1 MDLTVLMAEEKGMSV
16 DQEGYEQAMAAQRAK
31 SRGEA
36 KEGEVVL
43 TLEAEQTD
51 KLANELAVPATK
63 DSAKYIWVST
73 GSGPK
78 CNSTVKAIWTG
89 KEFKQEAAEGEFVG
103 LIFDETNFYAEA
115 GGQLFDTGRVST
127 GDGVFSV
134 ENVQKFGGFIM
145 HSGTLGSGSIKVGEA
160 AELSVDYE
168 RRALIASNHTTTHL
182 VNWALRKVLV
192 GHSIDQRGS
201 ICGPDKLRFDFSY
214 GESGRWRVRRS
225 D

>member
-1 MDLTVLMAEEKGMSV
+1 VDLTLLMAEEKGMSV
-16 DQEGYEQAMAAQRAK
+16 DQAGYEAAMAAQRAK

-36 KEGEVVL
+36 KEGEIVL

-51 KLANELAVPATK
+51 KLAKELAVPATK

-78 CNSTVKAIWTG
+78 CNTTVKAIWTG
-89 KEFKQEAAEGEFVG
+89 KEFKQEAAEGAFVG
-103 LIFDETNFYAEA
+103 LIFDETNFYAES

-127 GDGVFSV
+127 AEGVFSV

-182 VNWALRKVLV
+182 VNWALRKVLA
-192 GHSIDQRGS
+192 GHTIDQRGS

-214 GESGRWRVRRS
+214 GEDCACACQSAW
-225 D
+225 